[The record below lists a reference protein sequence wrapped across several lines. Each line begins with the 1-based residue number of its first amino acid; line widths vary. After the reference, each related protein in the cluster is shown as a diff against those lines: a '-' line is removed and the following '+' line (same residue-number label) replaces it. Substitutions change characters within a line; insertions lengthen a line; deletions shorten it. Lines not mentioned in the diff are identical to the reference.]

1 MKSTTVVIDG
11 NYYVHRAFS
20 VAAQKKNPDY
30 WEKNIL
36 TSFVSMV
43 GSTAVHLKATHLL
56 VCFDSPRTFR
66 HDIYPKYKANRKK
79 RDTTLVRLPSGQEVE
94 IPGTPGSLVKPAR
107 RVLKSVGVAT
117 AYKTGKESDDLMA
130 GAAASLPGRV
140 IICARDK
147 DLSAIVTDRVL
158 QWWPI
163 EKKLLG
169 PKEVRE
175 KYGVDPGQIRDYLCL
190 LGDDGDNIPGVPNIG
205 PVTARRI
212 LNEHGSI
219 ANALKDKSVRKLLE
233 PHKRTLIMAKKL
245 VTLDTSSEFDLD
257 ALVPE
262 SIKVDEASSLL
273 WSVPK
278 SIRDLSDAR
287 KASKLKGL
295 FK

>member
-1 MKSTTVVIDG
+1 M
-11 NYYVHRAFS
+11 
-20 VAAQKKNPDY
+20 
-30 WEKNIL
+30 
-36 TSFVSMV
+36 
-43 GSTAVHLKATHLL
+43 
-56 VCFDSPRTFR
+56 
-66 HDIYPKYKANRKK
+66 
-79 RDTTLVRLPSGQEVE
+79 
-94 IPGTPGSLVKPAR
+94 
-107 RVLKSVGVAT
+107 
-117 AYKTGKESDDLMA
+117 
-130 GAAASLPGRV
+130 
-140 IICARDK
+140 
-147 DLSAIVTDRVL
+147 
-158 QWWPI
+158 
-163 EKKLLG
+163 
-169 PKEVRE
+169 
-175 KYGVDPGQIRDYLCL
+175 CL

-212 LNEHGSI
+212 LNEYGSI